1 MLDVVLL
8 AAVTAVVVGLL
19 GAGVVAWQA
28 RHSLALAAVL
38 APVVV
43 VVIVTAGVA
52 AAAEGMFIN
61 EHDHRVVLVVLA
73 TCLPIA
79 GLFGWLIA
87 ARVQEVVRRSV
98 EEASQRE
105 RDREVEER
113 RRELVAWVSH
123 DLRTPLAGIRAMAE
137 ALGDGVAPPGSDYPA
152 RILAETDRM
161 SAMVG
166 GLLALSR
173 LQSGSLVLDLGSVD
187 LADLVSD
194 AVASAR
200 PVAEQRGVTVAAS
213 AEGSVVA
220 RVDAAELGRALG
232 NLVANAVSHTPARG
246 VVHVR
251 LSAGPDGALVTVDD
265 ECGGIAAEQA
275 ERVFEPGWRASRGRT
290 PGSGVGAGL
299 GLAVARGIAR
309 AHGGDVEVTPVHG
322 PGCRFLLTVPAG
334 APAS

>member
-1 MLDVVLL
+1 MLAVVLL
-8 AAVTAVVVGLL
+8 SAATAVVVGLL
-19 GAGVVAWQA
+19 GAAVVAGQA
-28 RHSLALAAVL
+28 RRRLALAAVL

-43 VVIVTAGVA
+43 LVIVSAGVA
-52 AAAEGMFIN
+52 AAAESMFISG
-61 EHDHRVVLVVLA
+61 HDHAVVLVVLA

-79 GLFGWLIA
+79 AAFGWLIA
-87 ARVQEVVRRSV
+87 SRVQALVRRSV
-98 EEASQRE
+98 EEATERE
-105 RDREVEER
+105 RDREVEAG

-161 SAMVG
+161 SDMVG

-213 AEGSVVA
+213 AERSVVA

-232 NLVANAVSHTPARG
+232 NLVANAVTHTPARG

-265 ECGGIAAEQA
+265 ECGGIAPDQA
-275 ERVFEPGWRASRGRT
+275 QRVFEPGWRASRGRT

-309 AHGGDVEVTPVHG
+309 AHGGDVEVTPAHG
-322 PGCRFLLTVPAG
+322 AGCRFLLSVPSG
-334 APAS
+334 APAA

>member
-1 MLDVVLL
+1 MLAVVLL
-8 AAVTAVVVGLL
+8 SAGTAIAVGLL
-19 GAGVVAWQA
+19 GAAVVAGLA
-28 RHSLALAAVL
+28 RRRLALAAVL
-38 APVVV
+38 APVVL
-43 VVIVTAGVA
+43 VVIVAAGVA
-52 AAAEGMFIN
+52 AAAESMFISG
-61 EHDHRVVLVVLA
+61 HDHAVVLVVLA

-79 GLFGWLIA
+79 AAFGWLIA
-87 ARVQEVVRRSV
+87 TRVQALVRRSV
-98 EEASQRE
+98 EEKAQRD
-105 RDREVEER
+105 RDREVEAG

-137 ALGDGVAPPGSDYPA
+137 ALDDGVAPLGSDYPA

-161 SAMVG
+161 SDMVG

-173 LQSGSLVLDLGSVD
+173 LQSGALVLDLGSVD

-213 AEGSVVA
+213 AERSVVA

-232 NLVANAVSHTPARG
+232 NLVANAVTHTPARG
-246 VVHVR
+246 VVTVR

-265 ECGGIAAEQA
+265 ECGGIAPDQA
-275 ERVFEPGWRASRGRT
+275 QRVFEPGWRASRGRT

-309 AHGGDVEVTPVHG
+309 AHGGDVEVTPAHG
-322 PGCRFLLTVPAG
+322 AGCRFLLSVPSG
-334 APAS
+334 APAA

>member
-1 MLDVVLL
+1 MLQVVLL
-8 AAVTAVVVGLL
+8 AAVTAVVVGML
-19 GAGVVAWQA
+19 GAALVALQA
-28 RHSLALAAVL
+28 RRSLALAAVL
-38 APVVV
+38 APIVVV
-43 VVIVTAGVA
+43 IIVTAGVV
-52 AAAEGMFIN
+52 AAAEGMFIS

-87 ARVQEVVRRSV
+87 TRVQAVVRRSV
-98 EEASQRE
+98 EAASERE
-105 RDREVEER
+105 RDREVEAR

-161 SAMVG
+161 SDMVG

-200 PVAEQRGVTVAAS
+200 PVAERRGVTVAAS
-213 AEGSVVA
+213 ADGAVLA

-232 NLVANAVSHTPARG
+232 NLVTNAVTHTPARG

-251 LSAGPDGALVTVDD
+251 LSSGPEGALVTVDD
-265 ECGGIAAEQA
+265 ECGGIAPDHAQ
-275 ERVFEPGWRASRGRT
+275 RVFEPGWRATRGRT

-299 GLAVARGIAR
+299 GLAIAQGIAR
-309 AHGGDVEVTPVHG
+309 AHGGDVEVTPAHG
-322 PGCRFLLTVPAG
+322 AGCRFRLTVPAG
-334 APAS
+334 AAAS